1 MKSNLSDHLTAACFG
16 RAFFRTSRGY
26 FGLGPPDSQPDDI
39 VCIFPGGVVPYILRA
54 GGDDCYV
61 LVGES

>member
-1 MKSNLSDHLTAACFG
+1 MEFDLAAACFG
-16 RAFFRTSRGY
+16 RTFFRTSRGY

-39 VCIFPGGVVPYILRA
+39 VCIFPGGVVSYILRA